1 MSFELNTKQ
10 INKLAIPAI
19 LYNIT
24 EPLIGLA
31 DTAIIGQMPEH
42 ATEAQG
48 GVGLAV
54 GLIMTLVWGLA
65 QVRTA
70 VSALISKYLGMN
82 KLNEIKSL
90 IPQSLAF
97 SLFLGGLFWFLT
109 SFFYQDISNFLFQ
122 EDNQNIKDFSARY
135 YNIRAMGLPLS
146 LFIAGVFGI
155 FRGYQNTSWAMII
168 SFIGGAVNII
178 LDLILVNGINDLVPA
193 YGVEGAAF
201 ASVIAQLIM
210 ALLCVVYLLKKT
222 PFNLKLTFPLNHEF
236 SNMFW
241 IAMNMLVRTLALNV
255 TFILALRYA
264 SGYGEKELAAYA
276 IGINIW
282 LFTSFF
288 IDGYS
293 NAGNALA
300 GKFLGAE
307 DNNNLNRLGWKLMF
321 INLRIAVALSLIY
334 FASYPIMAELFNSD
348 PEVQRIFNSF
358 YWLVILAIPINSIAY
373 SFDGVFK
380 GLGEAKF
387 LRNILIIGTFII
399 FIPVLLFM
407 DYLQFD
413 LFSIWI
419 AFVAWMLWRA
429 ISLVIKFSNLVN
441 K

>member
-1 MSFELNTKQ
+1 MSFELDTKQ

-42 ATEAQG
+42 ATQAQG

-70 VSALISKYLGMN
+70 VSAIISKYLGMG

-90 IPQSLAF
+90 IPSRLLSATIR
-97 SLFLGGLFWFLT
+97 WFILV
-109 SFFYQDISNFLFQ
+109 FDFDFYSDISSFLFQ
-122 EDNQNIKDFSARY
+122 ENNEQIQQFSASY

-146 LFIAGVFGI
+146 LFIAGVFGV
-155 FRGYQNTSWAMII
+155 FRGYQNTSWAMVI
-168 SFIGGAVNII
+168 SFVGGTANIVM
-178 LDLILVNGINDLVPA
+178 DLILVNGIEGLVPA
-193 YGVEGAAF
+193 YGVEGAAI
-201 ASVIAQLIM
+201 ASVIAQLMM
-210 ALLCVVYLLKKT
+210 AILCFVYLLNKT
-222 PFNLKLTFPLNHEF
+222 PFNLKLSFPLNPEF

-241 IAMNMLVRTLALNV
+241 IAMNMLARSLALNI

-264 SGYGEKELAAYA
+264 SGYGAKELAAYT

-300 GKFLGAE
+300 GKFLGAK
-307 DNNNLNRLGWKLMF
+307 DNKNLNRLGWKLMF
-321 INLRIAVALSLIY
+321 INLRIAIGLSIIY
-334 FASYPIMAELFNSD
+334 FASYPFMSQIFNSD
-348 PEVQRIFNSF
+348 PEVQQIFNRF
-358 YWLVILAIPINSIAY
+358 YWLVILATPINSIAY

-387 LRNILIIGTFII
+387 LRNILLVGTFII
-399 FIPVLLFM
+399 FIPVLLLM
-407 DYLQFD
+407 DYLQLD

-429 ISLVIKFSNLVN
+429 MSLVVKFSKLVN
-441 K
+441 DK

>member
-1 MSFELNTKQ
+1 MSFELDTKQ

-82 KLNEIKSL
+82 KLNDIKSL
-90 IPQSLAF
+90 IPQSLVF
-97 SLFLGGLFWFLT
+97 SLLLGGLFWFLT
-109 SFFYQDISNFLFQ
+109 SFFYGDISSFLFQ
-122 EDNQNIKDFSARY
+122 EENERISGFSSDY
-135 YNIRAMGLPLS
+135 YQIRAIGLPLS
-146 LFIAGVFGI
+146 LFIAGVFGV
-155 FRGYQNTSWAMII
+155 FRGYQNTSWAMVI
-168 SFIGGAVNII
+168 SFVGGTANIVM
-178 LDLILVNGINDLVPA
+178 DLILVNGIEGIVPA
-193 YGVEGAAF
+193 YGVEGAAV

-210 ALLCVVYLLKKT
+210 ALLCIVYLLKKT
-222 PFNLKLTFPLNHEF
+222 PFNLKLSFPLNAEF

-264 SGYGEKELAAYA
+264 SGYGEKELAAYT

-307 DNNNLNRLGWKLMF
+307 DNKNLNRLGWKLLF
-321 INLRIAVALSLIY
+321 INLKIAIGLSIIY
-334 FASYPIMAELFNSD
+334 FASYPIMAGIFNSD
-348 PEVQRIFNSF
+348 PEVQNIFNGF
-358 YWLVILAIPINSIAY
+358 YWLVILVIPINSIAY

-387 LRNILIIGTFII
+387 LRNILIIGTFLI
-399 FIPVLLFM
+399 FIPVLLLM
-407 DYLQFD
+407 DYLEFD

-429 ISLVIKFSNLVN
+429 ISLVFKFSRLVN
-441 K
+441 N